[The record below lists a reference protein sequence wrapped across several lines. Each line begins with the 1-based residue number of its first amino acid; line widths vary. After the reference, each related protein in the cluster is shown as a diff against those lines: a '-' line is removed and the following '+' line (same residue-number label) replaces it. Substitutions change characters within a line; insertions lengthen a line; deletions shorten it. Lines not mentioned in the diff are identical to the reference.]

1 MQQVKSNFV
10 NPAGLAVLAALALLS
25 AYFGIDLL
33 FAVLAGA
40 FLLCLISWLWTRS
53 SLKKLDVRTG
63 TRVVCGFPGDTLD
76 VDVTLSNDKFIPV
89 VWLRAEL
96 PAGEAA
102 CVSMAEEDAAVF
114 SWVMPHQS
122 LEWTETLS
130 AVKRGVKAFGCVEAS
145 SGDGF
150 GLSENS
156 VSIPL
161 DTELRAV
168 VFPSLIEVDVSG
180 ILSRLSEMELSK
192 KGMYT
197 DASLI
202 QNVRD
207 YSGSESFRDV
217 NWRLLAKG
225 GDLMVNI
232 REKMDVRRTCLFV
245 DLQSCSRAETVE
257 TPSGPET
264 VHRLM
269 EEELERMLSLAAS
282 LISQLS
288 VRGVIC
294 SLAIPGYDVHDE
306 ATGTVR
312 REARTVRPAEGEDQA
327 ETLLTALA
335 EIDYQGGST
344 ELPLEQISGEYH
356 ALGQMFCLARKKSR
370 RLDALDAAQ
379 PLPVWYVLPEDDG
392 SGRIIEE
399 TELLR

>member
-1 MQQVKSNFV
+1 MQR
-10 NPAGLAVLAALALLS
+10 
-25 AYFGIDLL
+25 Y
-33 FAVLAGA
+33 
-40 FLLCLISWLWTRS
+40 
-53 SLKKLDVRTG
+53 
-63 TRVVCGFPGDTLD
+63 
-76 VDVTLSNDKFIPV
+76 
-89 VWLRAEL
+89 
-96 PAGEAA
+96 
-102 CVSMAEEDAAVF
+102 
-114 SWVMPHQS
+114 
-122 LEWTETLS
+122 
-130 AVKRGVKAFGCVEAS
+130 
-145 SGDGF
+145 
-150 GLSENS
+150 
-156 VSIPL
+156 
-161 DTELRAV
+161 
-168 VFPSLIEVDVSG
+168 
-180 ILSRLSEMELSK
+180 
-192 KGMYT
+192 
-197 DASLI
+197 
-202 QNVRD
+202 
-207 YSGSESFRDV
+207 
-217 NWRLLAKG
+217 
-225 GDLMVNI
+225 MVNI

-370 RLDALDAAQ
+370 RLDALDTAQ

>member
-10 NPAGLAVLAALALLS
+10 NPAGLVVLAALALLS

-53 SLKKLDVRTG
+53 SLKKLDVKTG
-63 TRVVCGFPGDTLD
+63 MREICGFPGDVLD
-76 VDVTLSNDKFIPV
+76 VDVALRNDKFIPV

-96 PAGEAA
+96 PAGEDA
-102 CVSMAEEDAAVF
+102 CVALAEEDAAVF

-122 LEWTETLS
+122 LEWTEALS
-130 AVKRGVKAFGCVEAS
+130 AVKRGVKTFGSVEAS

-161 DTELRAV
+161 DAELRTV
-168 VFPSLIEVDVSG
+168 VFPSLMEVDVSG
-180 ILSRLSEMELSK
+180 IISRLSEMELSK

-232 REKMDVRRTCLFV
+232 REKMDVRRTCLIV

-257 TPSGPET
+257 TPSGPEI
-264 VHRLM
+264 VHRLT
-269 EEELERMLSLAAS
+269 EDELEHMLSLAAS

-294 SLAIPGYDVHDE
+294 SLAVPGYDVHFE
-306 ATGTVR
+306 GTGTVH
-312 REARTVRPAEGEDQA
+312 REAQTIRPAEGEDQA
-327 ETLLTALA
+327 EALLTALA
-335 EIDYQGGST
+335 EIDYQGGPT

-370 RLDALDAAQ
+370 RLDTLDAAQ